1 MEVMFYKWG
10 KTTFSLKTPF
20 PWLRRIIH
28 AKDKM
33 KDKMQ
38 DIFEFN
44 HIDKSLSKSD
54 IETLKDFYRHYH
66 KKYWCFKN
74 CYKSYKF
81 LDNVLTITGISLV
94 TIGTIA
100 GGITLN
106 PVVLGVINGAGII
119 VAGIGKKE
127 NAQRK
132 IEMSKI
138 AYTTY
143 EKVLVELRSALRGD
157 EWDKQEFV
165 DRMKLIDEMI
175 IDQTPLSDR
184 FVSNYNKKFMG
195 GPQNP
200 LSSQDKWKKQ
210 LFLQLIDEKNN
221 LSTRGKTKK

>member
-1 MEVMFYKWG
+1 
-10 KTTFSLKTPF
+10 
-20 PWLRRIIH
+20 
-28 AKDKM
+28 M
-33 KDKMQ
+33 KDKMM

-44 HIDKSLSKSD
+44 HIDKSLPESKVN
-54 IETLKDFYRHYH
+54 TLKDFYRHYH
-66 KKYWCFKN
+66 KKYWCFKK

-138 AYTTY
+138 AFTTY

-175 IDQTPLSDR
+175 IDQTPISDR
-184 FVSNYNKKFMG
+184 FVSNYNKKFMRKNT
-195 GPQNP
+195 PQNP
-200 LSSQDKWKKQ
+200 LSSQDKWKSLPNILEMEKTAFPSSNGKKKS
-210 LFLQLIDEKNN
+210 FLQLIDEKIN
-221 LSTRGKTKK
+221 LSKR